1 MPLPFELNCQVLLTA
16 ISQSIGQIN
25 GTAFGCERWNVQSLK
40 NLHDHLQ
47 GLTRGSGCQKA
58 FIDEIEKG
66 DEDGYGPLVSML
78 ETVQGVLEEY
88 GTTPGGF
95 EELEKATVSREEAT
109 DIVVKLLQTEWLDA
123 VKQITH
129 LYGSRRQGSLAGLDV
144 VNGEW
149 PYQIPPEYPQAV
161 R

>member
-1 MPLPFELNCQVLLTA
+1 MPLPIELNCQIVLTA

-25 GTAFGCERWNVQSLK
+25 GTAFGCQRWNVPSLK
-40 NLHDHLQ
+40 NLQDQLQ
-47 GLTRGSGCQKA
+47 ALTRGSGCQKA
-58 FIDEIEKG
+58 LIDQIEKG
-66 DEDGYGPLVSML
+66 DEDGYGPLASML

-95 EELEKATVSREEAT
+95 EELAKATVNREEAN

-129 LYGSRRQGSLAGLDV
+129 LYGSSRQQTF
-144 VNGEW
+144 NGEW
-149 PYQIPPEYPQAV
+149 PYPIPSEYPQAV

>member
-1 MPLPFELNCQVLLTA
+1 MALPFELNCQVLLTA
-16 ISQSIGQIN
+16 ISQSIGEIN

-40 NLHDHLQ
+40 NLQDQLQ
-47 GLTRGSGCQKA
+47 ALTRGSGCQKA

-95 EELEKATVSREEAT
+95 EELEKATVSREEAN

-129 LYGSRRQGSLAGLDV
+129 LYGSSVQQTFDGR
-144 VNGEW
+144 W
-149 PYQIPPEYPQAV
+149 PYQIPPKYPQAV

>member
-1 MPLPFELNCQVLLTA
+1 MPLPIELNCQVLLTA

-25 GTAFGCERWNVQSLK
+25 GTAFGCQRWNVPSLK
-40 NLHDHLQ
+40 TLEAQLQ
-47 GLTRGSGCQKA
+47 ALSIGSGCQKS
-58 FIDEIEKG
+58 FIDQIEKG

-95 EELEKATVSREEAT
+95 EELEKATVSPKEAN

-123 VKQITH
+123 LKQITH
-129 LYGSRRQGSLAGLDV
+129 LYGSSRQQTFDGR
-144 VNGEW
+144 W
-149 PYQIPPEYPQAV
+149 PYPIPPEYPQAV

>member
-1 MPLPFELNCQVLLTA
+1 MPVPIARDCQVMLTT
-16 ISQSIGQIN
+16 ISQSVGQIN
-25 GTAFGCERWNVQSLK
+25 GTVFGCERWNVPALK
-40 NLHDHLQ
+40 NLQDQLQ
-47 GLTRGSGCQKA
+47 ALIRGSGCQKG

-66 DEDGYGPLVSML
+66 DEDGDGPLASML

-95 EELEKATVSREEAT
+95 EELEKATVTREEAT

-129 LYGSRRQGSLAGLDV
+129 LYGSSTQQTFDGR
-144 VNGEW
+144 W
-149 PYQIPPEYPQAV
+149 PYQIPPKYPQAV